1 MSKLTLPLAAALVAL
16 GFAFGPVSTAEAQ
29 GIHYRSR
36 GVHIDIG
43 SPHGHYGRGYY
54 GHPRSQY
61 YRGAWGA
68 GYHSG
73 LHGRGHLHYYPPQ
86 VVPHYD
92 HYDVIPGHY
101 HYHRG
106 GHYPW

>member
-16 GFAFGPVSTAEAQ
+16 GFTLGPAPSAEAQ

-36 GVHIDIG
+36 GVHIHNG
-43 SPHGHYGRGYY
+43 HPHGYHSRGYY

-61 YRGAWGA
+61 YSGGWSAH
-68 GYHSG
+68 YHSG
-73 LHGRGHLHYYPPQ
+73 LRSRGHLHYYPTQ
-86 VVPHYD
+86 IVPHYD